1 MLRENCELLVIKVLV
16 SFKIAET
23 RTLGIGIFDGK
34 VAKRG
39 GKDTVGMWTQMCVL
53 ESFDSM
59 GYSVWRTAPGWGG
72 GQRMRERRGQ
82 NRVASFH
89 TQLRYTS

>member
-1 MLRENCELLVIKVLV
+1 MLRKNCELLVIKVLV

-59 GYSVWRTAPGWGG
+59 GYGVWGTAPGWGG
-72 GQRMRERRGQ
+72 GQNEREKGSEPRGLLS
-82 NRVASFH
+82 RSA
-89 TQLRYTS
+89 